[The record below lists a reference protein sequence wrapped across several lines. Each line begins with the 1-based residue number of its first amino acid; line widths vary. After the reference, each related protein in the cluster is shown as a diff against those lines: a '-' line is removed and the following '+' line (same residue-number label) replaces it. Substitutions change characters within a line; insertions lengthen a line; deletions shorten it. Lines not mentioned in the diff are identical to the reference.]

1 MRKGLSNRRENKM
14 AVLATP
20 KENSYIVKKSEASK
34 IINSKNSPSENAKIK
49 KCAEKFALNNL
60 KKNI

>member
-1 MRKGLSNRRENKM
+1 M

-20 KENSYIVKKSEASK
+20 KENSYIVKKSEVSK

-60 KKNI
+60 KRNI